1 MDVNTELSR
10 GLETAFI
17 DNTINSNLAY
27 QPEFVSNDYKRGKKV
42 QANIEQELR
51 NCDEFCMSVAFITDS
66 GIAPFLQILKELE
79 EKKCSWKNP
88 NDRLPYV

>member
-42 QANIEQELR
+42 QANMKQELR
-51 NCDEFCMSVAFITDS
+51 N
-66 GIAPFLQILKELE
+66 
-79 EKKCSWKNP
+79 
-88 NDRLPYV
+88 

>member
-27 QPEFVSNDYKRGKKV
+27 QPEFVSNDY
-42 QANIEQELR
+42 
-51 NCDEFCMSVAFITDS
+51 
-66 GIAPFLQILKELE
+66 
-79 EKKCSWKNP
+79 
-88 NDRLPYV
+88 